1 MIWAAMILLGIV
13 AIGLL
18 IFAPDFLA
26 RMSKRFKT
34 DNEDS
39 NSSDDWVGF

>member
-1 MIWAAMILLGIV
+1 MIWAAMILLGIL
-13 AIGLL
+13 AISLL

-26 RMSKRFKT
+26 HISKRFKM